1 MDKIS
6 DNKHSGL
13 WIILAAALLIAL
25 IIGVQYYY
33 TRRIMGRELERRA
46 ENELTLKAIL
56 IKGNLNAMEYALSDH
71 AREAARSCAH
81 PDSMFTVVKNLL
93 DAHPNIV
100 GGGIGF
106 VPNYYPDKG
115 RLFEP
120 WAGSHSNGNVL
131 KDLAGPNHDY
141 TTMPFYTEA
150 LDRKG
155 IYWSDPYVDVDGGLG
170 FITTAALPVLAANG
184 DAIGVLG
191 ADVRLSWLGDT
202 INSRCMY
209 PSSFNLLLTEEGE
222 LIAGPPADS
231 VDVSKVVHAAD
242 LINDSSVVRHKS
254 QSGHTTIIRFTDKA
268 RGKASIIYA
277 FMRGLPHWQLAVV
290 CYDDEVYSPLRS
302 MGFIILLLTF
312 MSLSLLTYIV
322 YRTVKSVLRLNQT
335 TLQQERLN
343 GELQTAKRIQADM
356 LPVQSTESAGRNDIA
371 VYGVLEA
378 AKEVGGD
385 LFDYF
390 IRDEKLFF
398 CIGDVSGKGVPSA
411 MVMAVTH
418 TLIRSASAHESNPA
432 RIMRSVNEDACSGNV
447 SNMFVTLF
455 IGVLDLPT
463 GRLRFCNAGHDR
475 PVVIGTRAVELDTKA
490 NIPIG
495 LFNDFEYEGEETM
508 VQPGSMLFLYTDG
521 LTEARN
527 PEGKLFGEDRMME
540 ALDACIE
547 EGLTPKKLL
556 EKMNACMRSYIDIAE
571 QSDDLTM
578 LALRYTPQ
586 GERCLLHEQLVL
598 DNDVQQVTQLGLF
611 LKSLA
616 SRIGLENSLAANL
629 RLAIEEAVVN
639 VMQYAYPKGTRE
651 KIKLE
656 ADVLE
661 PESTADTAD
670 KELLRI
676 IISDEG
682 VPFDP
687 TEMPEAD
694 TSLSAEERPI
704 GGLGIFLMR
713 ELMDSIN
720 YERNDGRN
728 TLTLKKYII
737 AKPIKPIDNEN
748 NNQ

>member
-1 MDKIS
+1 MEKIS

-33 TRRIMGRELERRA
+33 TGRIMGRELERRA

-81 PDSMFTVVKNLL
+81 SDSMFAVVKNLL

-106 VPNYYPDKG
+106 VPYYYPDKG

-150 LDRKG
+150 MDRKG
-155 IYWSDPYVDVDGGLG
+155 IFWSDPYVDADGGLG
-170 FITTAALPVLAANG
+170 FIITAALPVLDANG

-202 INSRCMY
+202 INSRYMY
-209 PSSFNLLLTEEGE
+209 PSSFDLLLTEKGE

-231 VDVSKVVHAAD
+231 VDVSKVVNAAD
-242 LINDSSVVRHKS
+242 LINDSSVVRHQS
-254 QSGHTTIIRFTDKA
+254 QSGHTTIIRFTDKD

-277 FMRGLPHWQLAVV
+277 FMRGRPHWQIAVV

-312 MSLSLLTYIV
+312 MSLSLLAYIV

-335 TLQQERLN
+335 TLQQERMN

-356 LPVQSTESAGRNDIA
+356 LPVQGTESTGRNDIA

-418 TLIRSASAHESNPA
+418 ALIRSAAAHESNPA

-463 GRLRFCNAGHDR
+463 GRLRFCNAGHNR
-475 PVVIGTRAVELDTKA
+475 PVVIGPRAVELDTKA

-495 LFNDFEYEGEETM
+495 LFDDFEYEGEETM
-508 VQPGSMLFLYTDG
+508 LQPGSMLFLYTDG

-527 PEGKLFGEDRMME
+527 PEGKLFGEDQMMK

-547 EGLTPKKLL
+547 EGLTSKKLL
-556 EKMNACMRSYIDIAE
+556 EKMNACMCTYIDIAE

-586 GERCLLHEQLVL
+586 GGRCLLHEQLIL
-598 DNDVQQVTQLGLF
+598 DNDVRQVTQLGQF
-611 LKSLA
+611 LKSLS
-616 SRIGLENSLAANL
+616 SRIGLEKSLAANL

-639 VMQYAYPKGTRE
+639 VMQYAYPKGAKE
-651 KIKLE
+651 KVKLE

-661 PESTADTAD
+661 HESATD
-670 KELLRI
+670 KANKDLLCI

-720 YERNDGRN
+720 YERSDGRN
-728 TLTLKKYII
+728 TLTLKKYIT

>member
-93 DAHPNIV
+93 EAHPNIV

-150 LDRKG
+150 MDRQG

-242 LINDSSVVRHKS
+242 LINDSSVVRLKS

-277 FMRGLPHWQLAVV
+277 FMRGRPHWQIAVV

-312 MSLSLLTYIV
+312 MSLSLLAYIV

-463 GRLRFCNAGHDR
+463 GRLRFCNAGHDH

-508 VQPGSMLFLYTDG
+508 LQPGSMLFLYTDG

-639 VMQYAYPKGTRE
+639 VMQYAYPKGTRD

-682 VPFDP
+682 MPFDP

-728 TLTLKKYII
+728 TLTLKKYIT

>member
-1 MDKIS
+1 
-6 DNKHSGL
+6 
-13 WIILAAALLIAL
+13 
-25 IIGVQYYY
+25 
-33 TRRIMGRELERRA
+33 
-46 ENELTLKAIL
+46 
-56 IKGNLNAMEYALSDH
+56 
-71 AREAARSCAH
+71 
-81 PDSMFTVVKNLL
+81 
-93 DAHPNIV
+93 
-100 GGGIGF
+100 
-106 VPNYYPDKG
+106 
-115 RLFEP
+115 
-120 WAGSHSNGNVL
+120 
-131 KDLAGPNHDY
+131 
-141 TTMPFYTEA
+141 
-150 LDRKG
+150 
-155 IYWSDPYVDVDGGLG
+155 
-170 FITTAALPVLAANG
+170 
-184 DAIGVLG
+184 
-191 ADVRLSWLGDT
+191 
-202 INSRCMY
+202 
-209 PSSFNLLLTEEGE
+209 
-222 LIAGPPADS
+222 
-231 VDVSKVVHAAD
+231 
-242 LINDSSVVRHKS
+242 
-254 QSGHTTIIRFTDKA
+254 
-268 RGKASIIYA
+268 
-277 FMRGLPHWQLAVV
+277 
-290 CYDDEVYSPLRS
+290 
-302 MGFIILLLTF
+302 
-312 MSLSLLTYIV
+312 
-322 YRTVKSVLRLNQT
+322 
-335 TLQQERLN
+335 
-343 GELQTAKRIQADM
+343 
-356 LPVQSTESAGRNDIA
+356 
-371 VYGVLEA
+371 
-378 AKEVGGD
+378 
-385 LFDYF
+385 
-390 IRDEKLFF
+390 
-398 CIGDVSGKGVPSA
+398 
-411 MVMAVTH
+411 
-418 TLIRSASAHESNPA
+418 
-432 RIMRSVNEDACSGNV
+432 MRSVNEDACSGNV

-463 GRLRFCNAGHDR
+463 GRLRFCNAGHDH

-508 VQPGSMLFLYTDG
+508 LQPGSMLFLYTDG

-547 EGLTPKKLL
+547 EGLTPKELL

-616 SRIGLENSLAANL
+616 SRIGLEQSLAANL

-639 VMQYAYPKGTRE
+639 VIQYAYPKGTRE

-670 KELLRI
+670 NELLRI

-728 TLTLKKYII
+728 TLTLKKYIT

>member
-1 MDKIS
+1 M
-6 DNKHSGL
+6 
-13 WIILAAALLIAL
+13 
-25 IIGVQYYY
+25 
-33 TRRIMGRELERRA
+33 
-46 ENELTLKAIL
+46 
-56 IKGNLNAMEYALSDH
+56 
-71 AREAARSCAH
+71 
-81 PDSMFTVVKNLL
+81 
-93 DAHPNIV
+93 
-100 GGGIGF
+100 
-106 VPNYYPDKG
+106 PNYYPDKG

-150 LDRKG
+150 MDRQG

-242 LINDSSVVRHKS
+242 LINDSSVVRLKS

-277 FMRGLPHWQLAVV
+277 FMRGRPHWQIAVV

-312 MSLSLLTYIV
+312 MSLSLLAYIV

-463 GRLRFCNAGHDR
+463 GRLRFCNAGHDH

-508 VQPGSMLFLYTDG
+508 LQPGSMLFLYTDG

-639 VMQYAYPKGTRE
+639 VMQYAYPKGTRD

-682 VPFDP
+682 MPFDP

-728 TLTLKKYII
+728 TLTLKKYIT